1 MQKIVQNISTVKT
14 HLTVILLKYYGQLII
29 MAMLFWPKQ
38 KLSQSFFVKTTI
50 PLIWPDFCDPLMMG
64 LRGLLLHHVHV
75 YVNVKIIEFSKGGL
89 ADHKFLSSSVVRA
102 PRVVAKKIVSQL
114 QFLLSQSP
122 FSAFVVVVFFFAR
135 NLEQNFS
142 FPIFQCLE
150 CRDSKHLHL
159 HLHVQLCTF
168 NNW

>member
-1 MQKIVQNISTVKT
+1 
-14 HLTVILLKYYGQLII
+14 

-38 KLSQSFFVKTTI
+38 KLSQSFFIKTTI
-50 PLIWPDFCDPLMMG
+50 SLIWPDFCDPLMMG

-122 FSAFVVVVFFFAR
+122 FSAFVVVVFFL
-135 NLEQNFS
+135 LETWNKIFHFQS
-142 FPIFQCLE
+142 FNALNAGIPSIYIYIYMYSCVHLITDNALQHGGQVAQKKN
-150 CRDSKHLHL
+150 SKQVL
-159 HLHVQLCTF
+159 
-168 NNW
+168 